1 MKPTVASLS
10 EEFEQYKVAVDAKL
24 EKLSASLDALKLA
37 LVDSKSAEIKDLQRE
52 LNEMKLSMDF
62 MNKTFEAVKAEN
74 ATLVA
79 SNKSQAECSHR
90 LSKKVAQ
97 VEQYSRLNNIEIRGV
112 PVTQNENCSEIL
124 ELIGEKV
131 GCPVTP
137 DDFDTVHRVPTHV
150 KNQLNI
156 IARFRSRDKRSS
168 FLSEARKARL
178 ATSSL
183 NFNDREDSPIFINEH
198 LTPENKRLLGK
209 ARALKKDKNW
219 MFVWTEN
226 CVIKA
231 RKTINSR
238 VFRVLT
244 DHDLA
249 IFEE

>member
-1 MKPTVASLS
+1 M
-10 EEFEQYKVAVDAKL
+10 E
-24 EKLSASLDALKLA
+24 SASGNVRRTCVFNLSYASI
-37 LVDSKSAEIKDLQRE
+37 SKSAEIKELQRE

-62 MNKTFEAVKAEN
+62 MNKTFEAVKTEN
-74 ATLVA
+74 ATLIA
-79 SNKSQAECSHR
+79 SSKSQAECNHR

-97 VEQYSRLNNIEIRGV
+97 VEQYSRLNHFEIRGV
-112 PVTQNENCSEIL
+112 PVTQDENCSEIL

-137 DDFDTVHRVPTHV
+137 DDLDTVHRVPTHV
-150 KNQLNI
+150 KIKLNI

-178 ATSSL
+178 TTSSL
-183 NFNDREDSPIFINEH
+183 KFNDCKDTAIFINEH

-231 RKTINSR
+231 RKTTNSH
-238 VFRVLT
+238 VFRILT
-244 DHDLA
+244 ENDLA